1 MNRRMAVVVAGAL
14 MASGPVSAQS
24 EGERLRALEELIAAQ
39 AAELERQAAVLDTL
53 RAELAAL
60 RETAPNAA
68 EPSERVVTPGTDR
81 AALAL
86 YGQVSR
92 GILYYSDGAG
102 DDVRHVDNNASATRI
117 GLRGRVEASPELTI
131 GSNFEV
137 QFESNSTGDVNQ
149 ADNTAVGPN
158 NFTQRKLEL
167 FFESARFGTLWLGQ
181 GDTASNKSADS
192 DLSGTGLVGSSAV
205 ADLAGGL
212 DFRLSGS
219 GALSGVTVDD
229 VFDNLDGLSR
239 DDRLRYDTPEFG
251 GFVVSSSLVDGGEWD
266 VGLGYGA
273 ALAAFEIEAK
283 LGYANQSATRTFPE
297 VIVTGS
303 VSVSHESGVNATFA
317 AGLGDD
323 DDSSREGIDYRYG
336 KLGYFRTFFPIGA
349 SHLSIDFGEYDDSA
363 AAGDEGGTYGA
374 QFVQDLESWGTE
386 IYGGY
391 RNYSLDR
398 PGASL
403 DDIDA
408 VLTGA
413 RIKF

>member
-1 MNRRMAVVVAGAL
+1 MGIPAALALAVF
-14 MASGPVSAQS
+14 GPASAQN
-24 EGERLRALEELIAAQ
+24 EGDRLRALEELTAAQ
-39 AAELERQAAVLDTL
+39 AAELERQGAALEAL

-60 RETAPNAA
+60 KETAADAA
-68 EPSERVVTPGTDR
+68 EPPGPTVAPGTDR
-81 AALAL
+81 ASLAL
-86 YGQVSR
+86 FGQVNR
-92 GILYYSDGAG
+92 GVLYYSDGAG
-102 DDVRHVDNNASATRI
+102 DDLRHVDNDASGTRI
-117 GLRGRVEASPELTI
+117 GFRGRVEASPELTI

-149 ADNTAVGPN
+149 ADNTAVGTN

-181 GDTASNKSADS
+181 GNTASDNSADS
-192 DLSGTGLVGSSAV
+192 DLSGTGLVGGSSV

-212 DFRLSGS
+212 DFRLSGT
-219 GALSGVTVDD
+219 GALSGVTVSD
-229 VFDNLDGLSR
+229 VFDNLDGLGR
-239 DDRLRYDTPEFG
+239 DDRLRYDAPEFG

-297 VIVTGS
+297 VIVSGS
-303 VSVSHESGVNATFA
+303 LSVAHESGVNATFA
-317 AGLGDD
+317 AGIGDD
-323 DDSSREGIDYRYG
+323 DDSSRDAVEFWYG

-349 SHLSIDFGEYDDSA
+349 SHFSLDFGEYDDSI
-363 AAGDEGGTYGA
+363 AAGDEGRAFGA
-374 QFVQDLESWGTE
+374 QFVQDVERWGTE

-391 RNYSLDR
+391 RNYALDR

-413 RIKF
+413 RVKF